1 MKVKK
6 EDNFLLFDMEGKMS
20 VKIERL
26 NNTFLEKIS
35 EIIYRDVKDES
46 IKSVTI
52 TEVRITNDL
61 SFAKVY
67 FTTMAEDK
75 NQVKLALEKASGF
88 IRSEL
93 CDKVDIR
100 KMPELNF
107 VYDESIEYGNNIENI
122 IKRINND

>member
-1 MKVKK
+1 
-6 EDNFLLFDMEGKMS
+6 MS

-35 EIIYRDVKDES
+35 EIIHRDVKDEL

-52 TEVRITNDL
+52 TEVRISNDL
-61 SFAKVY
+61 SYAKVY
-67 FTTMAEDK
+67 FTSMEEDK
-75 NQVKLALEKASGF
+75 KQVKKALEKASGF

-93 CDKVDIR
+93 CDKVEIR

-107 VYDESIEYGNNIENI
+107 VFDESIDYGKKIESI

>member
-1 MKVKK
+1 
-6 EDNFLLFDMEGKMS
+6 MS

-35 EIIYRDVKDES
+35 EIIHLDVKDEL
-46 IKSVTI
+46 IRSVTI

-67 FTTMAEDK
+67 FTTMEEDK

-93 CDKVDIR
+93 CEKVEIR

-107 VYDESIEYGNNIENI
+107 VYDESIEYGDNIEKI